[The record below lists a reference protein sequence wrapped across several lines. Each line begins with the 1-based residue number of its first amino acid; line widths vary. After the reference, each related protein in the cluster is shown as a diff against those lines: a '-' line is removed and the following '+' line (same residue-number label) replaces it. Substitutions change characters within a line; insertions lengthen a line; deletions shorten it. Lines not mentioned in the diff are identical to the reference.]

1 LNNEIIMPKNLIID
15 NPVVSN
21 VVFYPRKT
29 PIPKKLPENIKILKL
44 SIGKNITIGGIFCV
58 NDPSLPTVLLFH
70 GNGEVALDY
79 LHFTNFFF
87 KCNVNLAVVDFRGYG
102 FSTGEPYYTSLLTDA
117 LPIYNAVKDW
127 MSKNNYNISIFV
139 EGRSLGSACASEIG
153 ANNPPTLKGVIFES
167 GFASIFNMMTRLF
180 RVSSPDLTP
189 KIVSQYS
196 NDIRIQKFMN
206 PVLIIHGTSDWIIPI
221 SEAELIYNNLPKSI
235 DKTFIKLQ
243 GAGHNDIFNYIN
255 DFAQAMKDFILKY
268 G

>member
-1 LNNEIIMPKNLIID
+1 MKNEFMMPKNLIID

-29 PIPKKLPENIKILKL
+29 PVPKNLPGNIKVLKL
-44 SIGKNITIGGIFCV
+44 SIAKDVTIGGIFCV
-58 NDPSLPTVLLFH
+58 NNPSFPTILLFH

-79 LHFTNFFF
+79 FHFTNFFF
-87 KCNVNLAVVDFRGYG
+87 ECKANLAVVDFRGYG
-102 FSTGEPYYTSLLTDA
+102 FSTGKPYYTSLLTDA

-127 MSKNNYNISIFV
+127 MSTNNFNISLFV

-153 ANNPPTLKGVIFES
+153 ANNPPSLKGVIFES
-167 GFASIFNMMTRLF
+167 GFASIFNIMTRLF

-189 KIVSQYS
+189 KIVKQYS
-196 NDIRIQKFMN
+196 NETRLQKFTN

-221 SEAELIYNNLPKSI
+221 SEAELIYNNLPNSI
-235 DKTFIKLQ
+235 DKTFIKIQ
-243 GAGHNDIFNYIN
+243 GAGHNDIFNYTN
-255 DFAQAMKDFILKY
+255 EFSQTMKDFILKY